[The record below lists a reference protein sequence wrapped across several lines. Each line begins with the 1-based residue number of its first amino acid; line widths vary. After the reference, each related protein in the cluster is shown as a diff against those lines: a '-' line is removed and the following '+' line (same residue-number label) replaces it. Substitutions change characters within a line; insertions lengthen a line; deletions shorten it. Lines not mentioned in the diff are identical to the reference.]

1 MRRLGV
7 SRPTVAGWLTRFE
20 QSGVSG
26 LVPRPRSGRPPK
38 LTASV
43 LRHLATA
50 AGSRPR
56 ELGMDGVA
64 WTLPTLRAYLVK
76 ARAVSTISLES
87 IRVALRKAGLSLK
100 TARTRLIQKGTTTMI
115 PAAFEYHAPS
125 TVGEATALLARLGED
140 AKILSGGQSLI
151 PLMKLRLANPLHL
164 VDINGIAGLAYIREA
179 DGVLRIGGLT
189 RESELEESELVRTR
203 YPLLHDTSRVI
214 ADPVVRNLATAAVA
228 AQLTLG
234 ANGVCDQVGIG
245 LTNVGLTPIK
255 AARAEAAL
263 KGKTPDEATI
273 KRAAELAAEASEPAA
288 DLRGSVEYKKDL
300 VRVLTARALRKA
312 LERARAGR

>member
-1 MRRLGV
+1 
-7 SRPTVAGWLTRFE
+7 
-20 QSGVSG
+20 
-26 LVPRPRSGRPPK
+26 
-38 LTASV
+38 
-43 LRHLATA
+43 
-50 AGSRPR
+50 
-56 ELGMDGVA
+56 
-64 WTLPTLRAYLVK
+64 
-76 ARAVSTISLES
+76 
-87 IRVALRKAGLSLK
+87 
-100 TARTRLIQKGTTTMI
+100 MI

-214 ADPVVRNLATAAVA
+214 ADPVVRNLATV
-228 AQLTLG
+228 G